1 MVQCA
6 VGAEVFRLEM
16 KIELQPYWH
25 TCGDGC
31 CDEYGYNVLVDG
43 KIIGS
48 IGEDAQELAELL
60 NETFKTN
67 EK

>member
-1 MVQCA
+1 M
-6 VGAEVFRLEM
+6 GIDILRLEM
-16 KIELQPYWH
+16 KIELQPYWY

-48 IGEDAQELAELL
+48 IGEDSQELAELL
-60 NETFKTN
+60 NETFKQ
-67 EK
+67 EEQ

>member
-1 MVQCA
+1 
-6 VGAEVFRLEM
+6 M

-48 IGEDAQELAELL
+48 IGEDAQELADLL
-60 NETFKTN
+60 NETFNAN

>member
-1 MVQCA
+1 
-6 VGAEVFRLEM
+6 M

-43 KIIGS
+43 KMIGP
-48 IGEDAQELAELL
+48 IGEGAQELAELL

-67 EK
+67 DK

>member
-1 MVQCA
+1 M
-6 VGAEVFRLEM
+6 GIDILRLEM

-48 IGEDAQELAELL
+48 IGEDSQELAELL
-60 NETFKTN
+60 NETFKQ
-67 EK
+67 EEQ

>member
-1 MVQCA
+1 
-6 VGAEVFRLEM
+6 M

-48 IGEDAQELAELL
+48 IGEDAQELADLL
-60 NETFKTN
+60 NETFNQGWTRQLGSYFRKEN
-67 EK
+67 

>member
-1 MVQCA
+1 MVQCD

-16 KIELQPYWH
+16 KIELQPYRH